1 MRLTVDSQN
10 KCKHQYITTRL
21 VIESNQ
27 QLSLLYI
34 CEQNYRT
41 LTSYKIKYSLM
52 WMDFYIH
59 HGRCLVTMF
68 ATNVVL
74 RISKQLFTINI
85 HPRPMHSGR

>member
-10 KCKHQYITTRL
+10 
-21 VIESNQ
+21 ESNQ

-34 CEQNYRT
+34 CEQNYKT

-52 WMDFYIH
+52 WMDFYIR

-68 ATNVVL
+68 ATNGVL

>member
-10 KCKHQYITTRL
+10 KCKHQYIITRL
-21 VIESNQ
+21 VIEPNQ

-41 LTSYKIKYSLM
+41 LTSYKIKYSSM
-52 WMDFYIH
+52 WMDLYIR
-59 HGRCLVTMF
+59 HGRCLVT
-68 ATNVVL
+68 TNGVL